1 MSSKPNFNDYAK
13 SKNKSMKDYIEDT
26 LLWLKAQ
33 GDERVTDEIM
43 ELLEKVP
50 EGTFNGKKVMH
61 LRDNEDV
68 QKLIDMTITTFGN
81 ELWGELFSEGKM
93 NVDDNLQSAIE
104 ELRKKVHV
112 EEPKARG
119 LLGPLVKSRASEAS
133 SSFEKILDEAKDAV
147 YLALQTDDWEFLDTF
162 IEKGENSLKEAEEN
176 EHNIKENEG
185 WKALN
190 SLLLES
196 KNIKDIQKLST
207 DNYNAFQNNLI
218 NDFIEEEIND
228 DVNEDGL
235 NNTQLLWRQ
244 YFSDDIQETPV
255 NGLVAIFLDLRTKAI
270 RPVTFCLHVA
280 LHHDI
285 ADAFE
290 EQIQSQLSQKFVM
303 STMMDFMNTHKEIAL
318 KYMNARQVAN
328 DDDGS
333 LFAANIGVSPEV
345 QLPSAKLVREII
357 DKISVNNLPS
367 EINFDE
373 LLEEE

>member
-1 MSSKPNFNDYAK
+1 
-13 SKNKSMKDYIEDT
+13 
-26 LLWLKAQ
+26 
-33 GDERVTDEIM
+33 
-43 ELLEKVP
+43 
-50 EGTFNGKKVMH
+50 
-61 LRDNEDV
+61 
-68 QKLIDMTITTFGN
+68 
-81 ELWGELFSEGKM
+81 
-93 NVDDNLQSAIE
+93 
-104 ELRKKVHV
+104 
-112 EEPKARG
+112 
-119 LLGPLVKSRASEAS
+119 
-133 SSFEKILDEAKDAV
+133 
-147 YLALQTDDWEFLDTF
+147 LQTDDWEFLDAF
-162 IEKGENSLKEAEEN
+162 IKTGEASLKEVEEN
-176 EHNIKENEG
+176 DHNIKENDG
-185 WKALN
+185 WKALD

-207 DNYNAFQNNLI
+207 DDYNAFHNNLI

-228 DVNEDGL
+228 DINEDGL

-244 YFSDDIQETPV
+244 YFSDDTQETPV
-255 NGLVAIFLDLRTKAI
+255 NGLVAIFLDLRTKVI
-270 RPVTFCLHVA
+270 RPVTFCLHLA

-285 ADAFE
+285 ADAFD

-328 DDDGS
+328 NDDGS

-345 QLPSAKLVREII
+345 QLPSARLVREII